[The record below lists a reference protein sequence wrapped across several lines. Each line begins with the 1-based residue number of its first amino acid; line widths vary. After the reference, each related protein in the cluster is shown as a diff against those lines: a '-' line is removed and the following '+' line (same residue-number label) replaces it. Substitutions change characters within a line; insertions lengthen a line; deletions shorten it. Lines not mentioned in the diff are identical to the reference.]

1 MDSTRTTKRLV
12 KKHPVNVSLW
22 KFGRDFYYLDKI
34 KNKVYSYETEELIGE
49 YIIDSNLERDY
60 IKFY

>member
-1 MDSTRTTKRLV
+1 MNSNTKRLV
-12 KKHPVNVSLW
+12 KKHAVNVVLW
-22 KFGRDFYYLDKI
+22 KYDREFYYLDKI

-49 YIIDSNLERDY
+49 YIVDSTIERDY